1 MARHEAG
8 LQDCDVGTP
17 NLCQRGAKYIRENR
31 QRIVDKYAH
40 YAQES
45 AAIVGAQSRMV
56 WLIEM
61 DFWQYYGDSHQEGG
75 PLPGKLLIGAEDY
88 LHFALVR

>member
-17 NLCQRGAKYIRENR
+17 SLCQRGAKFIRDNR
-31 QRIVDKYAH
+31 QSIVNKYSH
-40 YAQES
+40 YAKET
-45 AAIVGAQSRMV
+45 AAIVGTSSRMV

-61 DFWQYYGDSHQEGG
+61 DFWQYYGDSHQQGG
-75 PLPGKLLIGAEDY
+75 
-88 LHFALVR
+88 ALSGIYSLVTVETLV